1 MGLPSKVP
9 FDEEFFSSL
18 LGELDTAV
26 DVLEEAVQQRHMA
39 FPVTKAVWMDV
50 QLQLAQLYRR
60 RGQIDEAKALEDE
73 LRQLLVYAEPD
84 FYILERLNRLVVS
97 R

>member
-1 MGLPSKVP
+1 
-9 FDEEFFSSL
+9 
-18 LGELDTAV
+18 
-26 DVLEEAVQQRHMA
+26 MA
-39 FPVTKAVWMDV
+39 FGVTKAVWMNV